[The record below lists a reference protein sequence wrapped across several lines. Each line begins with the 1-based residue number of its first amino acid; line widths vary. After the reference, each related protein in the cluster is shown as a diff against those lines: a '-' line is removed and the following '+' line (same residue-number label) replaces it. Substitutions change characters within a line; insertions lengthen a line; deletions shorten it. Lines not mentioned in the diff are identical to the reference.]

1 MGLSGKDLDGY
12 DKANVPEEDEID
24 GWRGVT
30 LTKDNAMAVVYS
42 DIEDTAGGRFDARY
56 DASLDDE
63 RMKRYRLDTTNGRS
77 RWIDHAERCQTGHG
91 TGNRNRHS

>member
-1 MGLSGKDLDGY
+1 MLTNDGGYWTNGTPSAQLTGY
-12 DKANVPEEDEID
+12 DKADVPEEDEID

-30 LTKDNAMAVVYS
+30 LTKGNAMAVVYS

-63 RMKRYRLDTTNGRS
+63 RMKRYRLDTTAADSGY
-77 RWIDHAERCQTGHG
+77 
-91 TGNRNRHS
+91 